1 VPGRRQQ
8 LVRNLAFGA
17 VVGAGIGMVQAVS
30 SPSTLSAAAIAGVVL
45 GGALG
50 GAVVFVLASALWRMI
65 VR

>member
-1 VPGRRQQ
+1 
-8 LVRNLAFGA
+8 VRNLAFGA
-17 VVGAGIGMVQAVS
+17 AVGAGIGLVQVVS